1 MKDDNHNPITPD
13 LIKRLRDTAS
23 ANISSKTSKDETQ
36 KEMSVFNGDPVVKKD
51 VQSDL
56 DQMKTA
62 PRVTALTSNRRIELL
77 NQLETLKEQGDQK
90 DGLALYKE
98 HLEMI
103 NPDFEDDDDYEEAHW
118 VKTDYIENLYRQRK
132 AATYW
137 ENL

>member
-1 MKDDNHNPITPD
+1 MKDDNQNPITPD

-132 AATYW
+132 ASTYW
-137 ENL
+137 ENI

>member
-1 MKDDNHNPITPD
+1 MKDNNQNPITPD

-56 DQMKTA
+56 DKMKTA

-118 VKTDYIENLYRQRK
+118 VKSDYIENLYRQRK
-132 AATYW
+132 ASTYW
-137 ENL
+137 ENI